1 MKALLKIEWIKTWR
15 SWPVFIM
22 GIGMPVGFFLLF
34 SSIVSTPNTEAQKE
48 FLLSYMLTMTGFSM
62 SSFGLFTFPYMLQED
77 QTEHWLTYIEH
88 SKISISA
95 YYLSK
100 IFRVLLNFMVAIIVT
115 FCVGAFVRDV
125 ELPLSGWLGS
135 GALLLLSSLV
145 FLAFGLLI
153 AQIKSQQIMSVVANI
168 TYLGLAI
175 VGGSWMPISMFP
187 KWVQSISE
195 WTPVYHVNELVVNFA
210 INGKFSWKSL
220 LFIVAYTAVAT
231 GLALFIKSQRESDR
245 G

>member
-22 GIGMPVGFFLLF
+22 SIGMPVGFFLLY
-34 SSIVSTPNTEAQKE
+34 SGMEMSPDPASQKA
-48 FLLSYMLTMTGFSM
+48 FILSYMLTMTGFSM

-125 ELPLSGWLGS
+125 ELPFSGWLGS

-220 LFIVAYTAVAT
+220 LFIVSYTAVAT
-231 GLALFIKSQRESDR
+231 GLALFIKSQRESDH